1 MSDAGTNVFTYGT
14 LTIVRVME
22 AVTGHAFVAEPAL
35 LPEYARYALRG
46 ETYPGLVCEATAA
59 CDGVLWRQVDDDS
72 LRRLDAFEGDW
83 YRRQTVT
90 VLADG
95 VSVAAETYVLV
106 EAQHHRVS
114 HRRWLRDRF
123 ERRFLQDFLAKYAS
137 EP

>member
-1 MSDAGTNVFTYGT
+1 MSDAASHVFTYGT
-14 LTIVRVME
+14 LTIPRVM
-22 AVTGHAFVAEPAL
+22 AVVTGHTFVAEPAL
-35 LPEYARYALRG
+35 LQGWARYALRG

-59 CDGVLWRQVDDDS
+59 CDGVLWRQVDADS
-72 LRRLDAFEGDW
+72 LRRLDEFEGDW
-83 YRRQTVT
+83 YRRQMVT

-95 VSVAAETYVLV
+95 VPVAAQTYVLV

-123 ERRFLQDFLAKYAS
+123 ERRFLRDFLAKYAS